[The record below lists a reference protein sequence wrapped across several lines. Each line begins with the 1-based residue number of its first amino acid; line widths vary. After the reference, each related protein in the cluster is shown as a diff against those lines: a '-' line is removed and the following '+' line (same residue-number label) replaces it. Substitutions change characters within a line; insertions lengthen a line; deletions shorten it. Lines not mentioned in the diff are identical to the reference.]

1 MEDVDVTQVPLR
13 TTMASGR
20 NVSWLLDL
28 RTQQRR
34 DHPFVVWE
42 PFDGERQEWTYGR
55 FHDGVRAVAAG
66 LRQRGV
72 GRGDRVVIHLEN
84 CPEFLLSW
92 FACVRVGAV
101 AVCTNTRS
109 SQEEM
114 AYFGEHSEAVAAITQ
129 PRFASLVGGAMPQ
142 LKWLTVTETDA
153 GEQPAGGQRPSASDG
168 YDALFGPSDE
178 GQPVPA
184 DALDPAWIQYTSGTT
199 SLPKAV
205 VLTHANAVWGGKVN
219 ATHEALSPD
228 DVHLVHLP
236 LFHINALS
244 YSTLATLWVGGT
256 VVLVPRF
263 SASRFWDVAVRN
275 GCTWAGMIPFTVRA
289 LGGREIPTDHRFRM
303 WGVGWSSPAD
313 DERFGLR
320 TLGWYGMTETVSHP
334 IMDELAN
341 PGRPMAM
348 GRPAPEYEVAVRR
361 DDGTPVEPDETGNI
375 FVRGVPGVSLFAGYL
390 HDAEATAATVDPDG
404 WLRTGDRATVHED
417 GFLSFAD
424 RAKDMLKVGGENV
437 AASEIE
443 RVIVGVPGVSEVA
456 VVAGRH
462 PMLDEVPVA
471 FVIAA
476 DDRPMLAEEIIAACT
491 TRLASFKVPTEVRI
505 VTEMPRSTLNKIA
518 KAELRRALLDE
529 PG

>member
-1 MEDVDVTQVPLR
+1 
-13 TTMASGR
+13 
-20 NVSWLLDL
+20 
-28 RTQQRR
+28 
-34 DHPFVVWE
+34 
-42 PFDGERQEWTYGR
+42 
-55 FHDGVRAVAAG
+55 
-66 LRQRGV
+66 
-72 GRGDRVVIHLEN
+72 
-84 CPEFLLSW
+84 
-92 FACVRVGAV
+92 
-101 AVCTNTRS
+101 
-109 SQEEM
+109 
-114 AYFGEHSEAVAAITQ
+114 
-129 PRFASLVGGAMPQ
+129 
-142 LKWLTVTETDA
+142 
-153 GEQPAGGQRPSASDG
+153 
-168 YDALFGPSDE
+168 
-178 GQPVPA
+178 
-184 DALDPAWIQYTSGTT
+184 
-199 SLPKAV
+199 
-205 VLTHANAVWGGKVN
+205 
-219 ATHEALSPD
+219 
-228 DVHLVHLP
+228 
-236 LFHINALS
+236 
-244 YSTLATLWVGGT
+244 
-256 VVLVPRF
+256 
-263 SASRFWDVAVRN
+263 
-275 GCTWAGMIPFTVRA
+275 
-289 LGGREIPTDHRFRM
+289 
-303 WGVGWSSPAD
+303 
-313 DERFGLR
+313 
-320 TLGWYGMTETVSHP
+320 
-334 IMDELAN
+334 MDELAN